1 VNSQP
6 NIHFSGPGYITKA
19 IHSLENGAKKIA
31 TSRRHRKGRGAMIV
45 TPEGI
50 RSIVRERKNP
60 WFHFWAPSRLTWWV
74 AVLFIIGSALFSAG
88 GYVITFPQGLLIH
101 GRMV

>member
-1 VNSQP
+1 MVNSQP

-50 RSIVRERKNP
+50 RSIG
-60 WFHFWAPSRLTWWV
+60 LMT
-74 AVLFIIGSALFSAG
+74 SALYRLAVPPEQSSETFSWLSVFYRQLAVASG
-88 GYVITFPQGLLIH
+88 NIFRISCAAAC
-101 GRMV
+101 